1 MVAVATVRRACDYI
15 TAQIST
21 QPMSAIPM
29 ETRSPPFVAA
39 SLRRSDRNISTPN
52 GIIEAEPQTA

>member
-21 QPMSAIPM
+21 QPMCVIPM
-29 ETRSPPFVAA
+29 ETRSPPFVVV
-39 SLRRSDRNISTPN
+39 SMHRSDRNIPTH
-52 GIIEAEPQTA
+52 E